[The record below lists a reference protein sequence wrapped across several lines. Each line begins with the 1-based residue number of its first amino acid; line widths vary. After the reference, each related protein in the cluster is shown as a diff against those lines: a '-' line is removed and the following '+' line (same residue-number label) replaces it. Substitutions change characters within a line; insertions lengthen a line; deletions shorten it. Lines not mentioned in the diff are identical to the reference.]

1 MKILFPVMTI
11 VLLLHVL
18 AVSGYSQIP
27 SAKAIVSTTK
37 DELSQPALKTRFV
50 EKVKIPMRDKARLVA
65 DIVFPEG
72 EGKYPTILIRT
83 PYGRRVVTDWI
94 KRGEFFA
101 ARGYAVVVQ
110 AVRGRED
117 SEGEW
122 QPWVNE
128 RKDGY
133 DTIDWI
139 SRQSWSDGNVGMLG
153 GSYLGEVQLLAAAEG
168 HPALKCIVPYVS
180 GSEHFF
186 GVPYDYGVPN
196 LEILD
201 WLRVTTNKER
211 TVAAKPLPNQELL
224 KTLPL
229 ARLDDVYAGE
239 NFSIFDGWLK
249 KDRPSDFAA
258 AEFLADLSKPNK
270 QIPILHLT
278 GWWDGA
284 ANGVMRNYQTLLEA
298 GHNRQWL
305 VIGFWE
311 HDFAQWDGIR
321 TRYADV
327 NYGLGSLFDF
337 RAMYLR
343 FFDTWLKGK
352 RVGLD
357 EMPKAQIFVTG
368 ANKWRSFDAFPAN
381 NSQEKTFYLDAS
393 PNGENNA
400 GSLSEKTP
408 NKSAHFSY
416 TYDPVKVSVRRDVK
430 FLNTTQLWF
439 EPKDGD
445 NLLFQSEPLNE
456 AVEIGGDAELDFY
469 FSTSAEDTDFFAHL
483 VDVDERGEKR
493 ALTFPGKMRMRYL
506 HDWEKP
512 VALEPNKVYH
522 AKIKL
527 GNIAHQFEKGHRIGL
542 AIRSEWFPLFA
553 RNLNTIEQIAG
564 AARIVVAQQKIYADS
579 QRPSM
584 LRLKLLSSN

>member
-1 MKILFPVMTI
+1 MSMKISFSVASI
-11 VLLLHVL
+11 VLLLHL
-18 AVSGYSQIP
+18 WTISTYSQV
-27 SAKAIVSTTK
+27 SNGSLAIDS
-37 DELSQPALKTRFV
+37 ELSQPTAKTRVV
-50 EKVKIPMRDKARLVA
+50 EKVKIPMRDGVRLVA
-65 DIVFPEG
+65 DIVFPDG
-72 EGKYPTILIRT
+72 ESKYPTVLIRT
-83 PYGRRVVTDWI
+83 PYGRRVETDWI
-94 KRGEFFA
+94 KRGQFFA

-139 SRQSWSDGNVGMLG
+139 SKQSWSDGNVGMIG
-153 GSYLGEVQLLAAAEG
+153 GSYLGEAQLLAAAEG

-201 WLRVTTNKER
+201 WLRVTTNKEK

-229 ARLDDVYAGE
+229 SRLDDVYAGE
-239 NFSIFDGWLK
+239 NFPIFDDWLK
-249 KDRPSDFAA
+249 KDRPSAFSAA
-258 AEFLADLSKPNK
+258 SFLADLSKPNR

-284 ANGVMRNYQTLLEA
+284 GFGVMRNYQTLRRA

-305 VIGFWE
+305 VVGFWE
-311 HDFAQWDGIR
+311 HEYAQWDGIR

-327 NYGLGSLFDF
+327 NYGFDSLFDF
-337 RAMYLR
+337 RTVYLR

-352 RVGLD
+352 RVGLN

-368 ANKWRSFDAFPAN
+368 ANKWRGFDAFPAQN
-381 NSQEKTFYLDAS
+381 FQEKTLYLNAS
-393 PNGENNA
+393 A
-400 GSLSEKTP
+400 SDDKSTGSLSEKILDKP
-408 NKSAHFSY
+408 AQFGY
-416 TYDPVKVSVRRDVK
+416 IYDPTKVSLRRDVK
-430 FLNTTQLWF
+430 FLQTTKLWF
-439 EPKDGD
+439 EPKEKD
-445 NLLFQSEPLNE
+445 NLLFQTETLTTS
-456 AVEIGGDAELDFY
+456 VIVGGDAELDFY
-469 FSTSAEDTDFFAHL
+469 FSTSAEDTDFFALL
-483 VDVDERGEKR
+483 VDVEENGTKR
-493 ALTFPGKMRMRYL
+493 ALTYPGKMRMRYL
-506 HDWEKP
+506 NDWEQP
-512 VALEPNKVYH
+512 TALEPNRVYH
-522 AKIKL
+522 AKIPL
-527 GNIAHQFEKGHRIGL
+527 GSVAHQFEKGHRIGL

-553 RNLNTIEQIAG
+553 RNLNTAESIKDATK
-564 AARIVVAQQKIYADS
+564 IVIAQQKIYAGS
-579 QRPSM
+579 QRPSA
-584 LRLKLLSSN
+584 LHLKLLPTN